1 MLWFCERMNWGGC
14 FSFSFQ
20 ARVGSGN
27 GLGVIHPLWGLNMV
41 PVCLCW
47 VAFWSQWK
55 TCEIECLLALGIP
68 ESCSPRTVL
77 CRVGGSAFL
86 CLRQS
91 GGHRLLWRLVCLSVS
106 GLGGGRVKLDSLC
119 LSACLFVGPLSS
131 CQPSQWDNCPLYS
144 NLPTFRVAAFT
155 VPILLRN
162 PITTGFWMQSFMISG
177 YKQCAAQ
184 QRHLL
189 YFLIF
194 L

>member
-1 MLWFCERMNWGGC
+1 MGEW
-14 FSFSFQ
+14 
-20 ARVGSGN
+20 VGVAVFHFHSKQEMVLSN
-27 GLGVIHPLWGLNMV
+27 GSGVIHPLWGLNMV
-41 PVCLCW
+41 PVCQCC
-47 VAFWSQWK
+47 VAFWSHGRPVKVSVCWLWK
-55 TCEIECLLALGIP
+55 
-68 ESCSPRTVL
+68 SRSPRTVL
-77 CRVGGSAFL
+77 CWVGGSVLL

-91 GGHRLLWRLVCLSVS
+91 GGHGLLQRLVCLSVS
-106 GLGGGRVKLDSLC
+106 GLGGGKVKPDSLC
-119 LSACLFVGPLSS
+119 LSEYLFVGPLSS

-155 VPILLRN
+155 VPILLWN

>member
-1 MLWFCERMNWGGC
+1 MREWIEVAVFHFHSKQEMVLN
-14 FSFSFQ
+14 
-20 ARVGSGN
+20 N
-27 GLGVIHPLWGLNMV
+27 GLGVIHPLWGLKLV
-41 PVCLCW
+41 PVCFCR
-47 VAFWSQWK
+47 VAFWSHGRPVKLSVCWFS
-55 TCEIECLLALGIP
+55 
-68 ESCSPRTVL
+68 ESHSPRTVL

-86 CLRQS
+86 CLRQN
-91 GGHRLLWRLVCLSVS
+91 GGHGLLWRLVCLSVS

-119 LSACLFVGPLSS
+119 LSVCLFVGPLSS

-155 VPILLRN
+155 VPILLWN